1 MARPTKQ
8 PHEKRTER
16 FNLRF
21 TVAEL
26 AHVQDQARLAGLDAT
41 EYLRRRALGFVV
53 SPAPRRADAALVTE
67 LNRIGVNLNQIARNI
82 NADRPERADADVVLA
97 ELRGVLAQVV
107 MPASGGDDGS

>member
-26 AHVQDQARLAGLDAT
+26 AFVQDQAEAAGIEPT
-41 EYLRRRALGFVV
+41 EYLRLRALGYQV
-53 SPAPRRADAALVTE
+53 PRAPRRADVSLITE
-67 LNRIGVNLNQIARNI
+67 LNRIGVNLNQIARSLNTGRQLRI
-82 NADRPERADADVVLA
+82 DADLALA
-97 ELRGVLAQVV
+97 ELRGLLEKVTA
-107 MPASGGDDGS
+107 AHGA